1 MYIKK
6 SFLVILVVTILFVI
20 LGIYYGY
27 KMISFSRSL
36 LIYKDKIDMLYNIDL
51 ISDKPTIMVSREE
64 VLKKVL
70 SEDELRKIVFYLTRI
85 NGEAKIPNREFDL
98 RIAFPHNDID
108 IYFIDEDNAIIWAKM
123 PGSEY
128 KFSLRHYGIRSAFEK
143 IQKNNASN

>member
-6 SFLVILVVTILFVI
+6 GFLVILVITILFVVS
-20 LGIYYGY
+20 GIYYGY

-51 ISDKPTIMVSREE
+51 ISDKPTIMVSGKG

-70 SEDELRKIVFYLTRI
+70 SQDELKKIVFYLTRI
-85 NGEAKIPNREFDL
+85 NGKAKIPNREFDL

-108 IYFIDEDNAIIWAKM
+108 IYFIDDDNAIIWAKM
-123 PGSEY
+123 PGSDY
-128 KFSLRHYGIRSAFEK
+128 KFRLKHYGIRTAFEK